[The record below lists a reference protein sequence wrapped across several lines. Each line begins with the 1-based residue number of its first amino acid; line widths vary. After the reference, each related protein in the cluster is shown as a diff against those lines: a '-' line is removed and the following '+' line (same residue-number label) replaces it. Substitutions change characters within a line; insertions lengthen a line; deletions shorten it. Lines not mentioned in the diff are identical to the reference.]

1 MKYEICTDVA
11 YDHIAFT
18 LELEALIPEVGAVC
32 FGSLAQRENDET
44 AETVRRLLCELG
56 DDVLKVYDIN
66 MRPTCDVGQA
76 DNIFK
81 ESLKLANVLKI
92 NEPELVKLAGL
103 YGVANLSDEEIC
115 RYFIKECNL
124 NMLIHTLG
132 DKGSIVYYKVGQEI
146 LKNRCSVHMDDVLSE
161 LGTIKDVNC
170 DTVGA
175 GDSFTAAFISSL
187 LKGKP
192 IKEAHELA
200 SRLAT
205 YVCTKQGAM
214 PQMDESILF

>member
-1 MKYEICTDVA
+1 
-11 YDHIAFT
+11 
-18 LELEALIPEVGAVC
+18 
-32 FGSLAQRENDET
+32 
-44 AETVRRLLCELG
+44 
-56 DDVLKVYDIN
+56 
-66 MRPTCDVGQA
+66 
-76 DNIFK
+76 
-81 ESLKLANVLKI
+81 
-92 NEPELVKLAGL
+92 
-103 YGVANLSDEEIC
+103 
-115 RYFIKECNL
+115 
-124 NMLIHTLG
+124 MLIHTLG

-200 SRLAT
+200 SRVAT